1 VGLDALPEHLAAL
14 ARLRLQ
20 HPYASLRELGEM
32 MHPKVTKSGVN
43 YRMNRLLEYA
53 RKLVEADEQGPGSTR
68 RNILPTR

>member
-1 VGLDALPEHLAAL
+1 
-14 ARLRLQ
+14 
-20 HPYASLRELGEM
+20 LRELGEM